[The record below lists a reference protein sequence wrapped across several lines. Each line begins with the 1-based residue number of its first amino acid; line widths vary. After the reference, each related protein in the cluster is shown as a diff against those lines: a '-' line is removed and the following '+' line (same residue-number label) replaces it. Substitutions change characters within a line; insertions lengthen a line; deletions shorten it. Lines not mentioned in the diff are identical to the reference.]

1 MTQVP
6 PPQPVPDPASLRLR
20 VYQAIL
26 RDFGQIAVESTD
38 MARLLQLTCVQAA
51 RGIDIGHTKVLRHRP
66 EQGDLLIVAGSGWRP
81 GVVGHVSLG
90 SDIASPPGRALQT
103 RLPSSIDDLPAS
115 TDYRYS
121 QLLREHGIV
130 SVLNVPIITGSSIW
144 GVLEVDSQRPR
155 HFGRDDETFLM
166 IMATMLGGAI
176 QRLELTREAAAMA
189 AASATALAQQQ
200 TLMQE
205 LLHRDKNDFQLIIS
219 LLMMQQLR
227 VTEPQARRSF
237 AHVMDRV
244 TAISMA
250 HDQLSLRSGGPID
263 LADYLHALCGSL
275 DHRREGVRVL
285 AESDSAIMAH
295 DRVVP
300 LGLIVNELVTN
311 ALKYA
316 FPEGREGWV
325 RVAFKADSGRGEGL
339 LCIEDNGIGM
349 GPRRP
354 GGSGLDLVETLARQ
368 IGGRLEMQD
377 ADPGTRFELSFLLVR

>member
-1 MTQVP
+1 MTQVQ
-6 PPQPVPDPASLRLR
+6 PPQHVPDQVLPRLR

-26 RDFGQIAVESTD
+26 RDFSQITVESID
-38 MARLLQLTCVQAA
+38 VSRLLQLTCVQAA

-90 SDIASPPGRALQT
+90 SDIASPPGRVLQT
-103 RLPSSIDDLPAS
+103 RSPSSIDDLPAS
-115 TDYRYS
+115 SDYRYS
-121 QLLREHGIV
+121 QLLREHGII
-130 SVLNVPIITGSSIW
+130 SVLNVPIITGGSVW

-176 QRLELTREAAAMA
+176 QRLELTREAATV
-189 AASATALAQQQ
+189 AASTATALAEQQ

-227 VTEPQARRSF
+227 VKEQQARRGF

-250 HDQLSLRSGGPID
+250 HDQLSLRGGGQID
-263 LADYLHALCGSL
+263 FADYLHALCGSL
-275 DHRREGVRVL
+275 DHRRDGVRVL
-285 AESDSAIMAH
+285 PEADSATMAH

-316 FPEGREGWV
+316 FPEGRQGRVRVVFQADAGLAEGW
-325 RVAFKADSGRGEGL
+325 
-339 LCIEDNGIGM
+339 LCIEDDGVGM

-377 ADPGTRFELSFLLVR
+377 AGPGTRFELRFLLVR